1 MTASVL
7 QAYSDILERIEI
19 AAQKAGRTASDITLI
34 AVTKTFGAPDILPVL
49 KAGHG
54 NFGENRV
61 QETAGKWPVL
71 KDQYSD
77 LELHLIGP
85 LQTNKVAEAVSL
97 FDVIHTVDR
106 PRIAEAIAREMKK
119 QNRRCKI
126 FVQVNT
132 GDEAQKAGVDLRE
145 ADSFI
150 RQCREVYGMTLTGLM
165 CIPPVAEAP
174 DRHFQLL
181 AKIAERNGLASLSM
195 GMSGD
200 FETAIAYGA
209 THIRVGSAI
218 FGTR

>member
-181 AKIAERNGLASLSM
+181 AKIAARNGLASLSM

>member
-19 AAQKAGRTASDITLI
+19 AAQKAGRTASDIMLI

-181 AKIAERNGLASLSM
+181 AKIAARNGLASLSM